1 MAVKRSRNASNGR
14 SGDAA
19 PAGTPTVDAA
29 IAALMAGAADRAA
42 TLCAAILARWPDHA
56 DAHHVLGVIAHGA
69 GNHGEALR
77 RFDRAIAAAPRV
89 AAYHNNRSLAL
100 RALRRPAE
108 AEAACRTALALDPD
122 FREARVNCGHA
133 LVDLGRGAE
142 AEALFRAA
150 LAARA
155 GFADAEAGLGNA
167 LMLQG
172 RAEEA
177 VAAYRAA
184 VALRPDFAEG
194 WNNLGSALQTLGR
207 PEEAEPALRAAIAA
221 DPRYAPAHAN
231 LAHTLLDQ
239 GQRAQAA
246 LSCLKALTLDPGNPV
261 ARWNLAMV
269 QLVTG
274 DYAHGWEGY
283 EARLVK
289 PDTAA
294 AYPAIPRPLWD
305 GSPKHG
311 GTLLLW
317 AEQGLGDS
325 LQFARFVPEAA
336 ARFGGRVVFA
346 CQPPL
351 VSLMAGSLPAGSAT
365 VVATGA
371 PPPDC
376 DCWLPLMGLGALFAP
391 APDRIAGRV
400 PYLAA
405 GDDAAA
411 EWRRRWGG
419 KPAIGLAW
427 AGNARH
433 ANDRNRSLPVSLLA
447 PLAARS
453 DVHFVSLQV
462 GARAGD
468 AAAVGLAGRIA
479 DVSAELGDFSDT
491 ASLMAALDLVITVDT
506 SVAHLAG
513 ALGRPVW
520 TLLPAVPDWRWLL
533 ERGDSP
539 WYPTMRL
546 FRQPARG
553 DWAAVIEAVEAA
565 LDRFLG
571 AQ

>member
-1 MAVKRSRNASNGR
+1 MSGGR
-14 SGDAA
+14 GGGAT
-19 PAGTPTVDAA
+19 PAGIPTVDEAIGALAA
-29 IAALMAGAADRAA
+29 GEADRAA
-42 TLCAAILARWPDHA
+42 ALCAAILARWPDHA

-69 GNHGEALR
+69 GRHDEALG

-108 AEAACRTALALDPD
+108 AEAACRTALALVPG
-122 FREARVNCGHA
+122 FPEAQVNCGHA

-150 LAARA
+150 LATRA
-155 GFADAEAGLGNA
+155 GFADAQAGLGNA

-172 RAEEA
+172 RVDAA

-184 VALRPDFAEG
+184 VALRPGFAEG

-239 GQRAQAA
+239 GHRAQAA

-283 EARLVK
+283 GARLVK

-294 AYPAIPRPLWD
+294 AYPATSRPLWD
-305 GSPKHG
+305 GTPMQD

-336 ARFGGRVVFA
+336 TRFGGRVVFA

-351 VSLMAGSLPAGSAT
+351 LSLMMKSLPAGSAT
-365 VVATGA
+365 IVPTDA

-376 DCWLPLMGLGALFAP
+376 DRWLPLMSLGALFAS

-405 GDDAAA
+405 ADGAAA
-411 EWRRRWGG
+411 AWRRRLNTACGR
-419 KPAIGLAW
+419 PAIGVAW

-447 PLAARS
+447 PLAART
-453 DVHFVSLQV
+453 DVHLVSLQV

-468 AAAVGLAGRIA
+468 AAAAGLAGRIE
-479 DVSAELGDFSDT
+479 DVSADLGDFSDT
-491 ASLMAALDLVITVDT
+491 ASLVAALDLVITVDT

-520 TLLPAVPDWRWLL
+520 TLLPVVPDWRWLL
-533 ERGDSP
+533 ERSDSP

-553 DWAAVIEAVEAA
+553 DWSAVIEAVGAA
-565 LDRFLG
+565 LDRFPTER
-571 AQ
+571 